1 MYFNFTI
8 RNFCKPRKEFKK
20 YFSFYKQLSKYKNV
34 EFEIFYAGDNIFQF
48 QLDFSPITR
57 DHGGLSINL
66 TFLGFDAGFIIY
78 DSRHW
83 DNENWCWEKTT
94 EEETVNKNF
103 DGF

>member
-34 EFEIFYAGDNIFQF
+34 EFETYYSGYDIFLFE
-48 QLDFSPITR
+48 LDFCPIAK

-66 TFLGFDAGFIIY
+66 NFLGFEVGLRIY

-83 DNENWCWEKTT
+83 DCENWCWEK
-94 EEETVNKNF
+94 
-103 DGF
+103 

>member
-1 MYFNFTI
+1 MYFNITI

-20 YFSFYKQLSKYKNV
+20 YFSFYKQLSKYKNI
-34 EFEIFYAGDNIFQF
+34 EFETYYSGYDIFLFE
-48 QLDFSPITR
+48 LDFCPISK

-66 TFLGFDAGFIIY
+66 NFLGFETGLRIY

-83 DNENWCWEKTT
+83 DCKNWCWEKTT
-94 EEETVNKNF
+94 EEEMVNKNF